1 MRFINNH
8 QVILSLLTEVAF
20 ALYDFIQAAIAHKL
34 GVTLDAEKLESVS
47 PVLFQGWRINH
58 QDIGVSSICFNKSL
72 GNHRGNNGFTQTHHI
87 GKEEAIVLHQH
98 LITLN
103 HGIVLIA
110 DILHTPRHF
119 HRKIILHLR
128 TKSIYQHLHIEFVW
142 CRQLGK
148 MSLRLHLLD
157 VLQIQRN
164 GLLPKLLKF
173 LLAIFHI
180 IIIFHRHVQLISVA
194 GHGSHTGIG

>member
-1 MRFINNH
+1 MRFVNNH

-20 ALYDFIQAAIAHKL
+20 ALYDFIQTTIAHKL
-34 GVTLDAEKLESVS
+34 GVALDAEKLESIS
-47 PVLFQGWRINH
+47 PILFQGWRINH

-87 GKEEAIVLHQH
+87 GKEESIVLHQH

-110 DILHTPRHF
+110 DILHAFRRF
-119 HRKIILHLR
+119 HRKVIFYLR
-128 TKSIYQHLHIEFVW
+128 TESIYQHLHIEFVW

-148 MSLRLHLLD
+148 MSLRLHLFD
-157 VLQIQRN
+157 VFQIQRN
-164 GLLPKLLKF
+164 GLFPKLLKF
-173 LLAIFHI
+173 LLTIFHI
-180 IIIFHRHVQLISVA
+180 IIILHRHIQLISVA
-194 GHGSHTGIG
+194 CHGSHS